1 MSKIIAAKQWVKVY
15 YEEGQKYRI
24 TVRAQL
30 IHHEGNKKPHFSI
43 GGDIE
48 RLAKN
53 GRKVWESGG
62 CIHEEVLRHFPHL
75 KPLVD
80 IHLSD
85 DDGVPMHAYS
95 NAGYWAG
102 FTKYQARNVPQLAN
116 HLRVTIE
123 EAENLI
129 QFIENFYGEFDSIT
143 TYERAWEHTCDDEG
157 LTEKWKKEA
166 NEALAILTPV
176 FQEVTR

>member
-1 MSKIIAAKQWVKVY
+1 MSTIIAGKEWVKVY
-15 YEEGQKYRI
+15 YEEGQKHRI
-24 TVRAQL
+24 TVQAQL
-30 IHHEGNKKPHFSI
+30 VHHEGNKKPHFSI
-43 GGDIE
+43 GGEIE
-48 RLAKN
+48 ILAKN
-53 GRKVWESGG
+53 GRMIFDSGG
-62 CIHEEVLRHFPHL
+62 CMHEEVLRHFPHL

-102 FTKYQARNVPQLAN
+102 FTKYQERNLERLAS
-116 HLRVTIE
+116 HLRVSIE

-143 TYERAWEHTCDDEG
+143 TPDRAWEHTCDDEG
-157 LTEKWKKEA
+157 LTDKWKKEA
-166 NEALAILTPV
+166 NEALAILSPI
-176 FQEVTR
+176 FQEVTK

>member
-1 MSKIIAAKQWVKVY
+1 MSKIIAAKQWTKVY
-15 YEEGQKYRI
+15 YEDGQKYRI
-24 TVRAQL
+24 TVRAEL
-30 IHHEGNKKPHFSI
+30 IHHEGNPKPHFSI
-43 GGDIE
+43 GGEIE

-53 GRKVWESGG
+53 GRKVFESGG

-85 DDGVPMHAYS
+85 DDGVPMHASS

-102 FTKYQARNVPQLAN
+102 FTKYQTKNLEQLAR

-143 TYERAWEHTCDDEG
+143 TPDRAWENTFDDEG

-166 NEALAILTPV
+166 NEALAILSPI
-176 FQEVTR
+176 FQEVTK

>member
-24 TVRAQL
+24 TVRAELEQL
-30 IHHEGNKKPHFSI
+30 EGNKKPYFSI

-102 FTKYQARNVPQLAN
+102 NSEHGEKNLKQLAS
-116 HLRVTIE
+116 HLRVSIE
-123 EAENLI
+123 KAEELA
-129 QFIENFYGEFDSIT
+129 EYVEDFYGEFDQIT
-143 TYERAWEHTCDDEG
+143 TFQDAWQDTCEHFDLPDQ
-157 LTEKWKKEA
+157 WKKEA
-166 NEALAILTPV
+166 NEALAILSPI
-176 FQEVTR
+176 FQEVTK

>member
-1 MSKIIAAKQWVKVY
+1 MSKIIAGKEWVKVY
-15 YEEGQKYRI
+15 FEEGQKYRI

-30 IHHEGNKKPHFSI
+30 IHLEGNSKPYFSI
-43 GGDIE
+43 TGDIE

-53 GRKVWESGG
+53 GRKVFESGG

-102 FTKYQARNVPQLAN
+102 FTKYQERNLERLAS
-116 HLRVTIE
+116 HLRVSIE

-143 TYERAWEHTCDDEG
+143 TPDRAWEHTCDDEG
-157 LTEKWKKEA
+157 LTDKWKKEA
-166 NEALAILTPV
+166 NEALAILSPI
-176 FQEVTR
+176 FQEVTK